1 MIKDAFYFTLKA
13 IFVLLRYS
21 KFCPDSYGHVGKQ
34 PDKKTKTNFKIFEV
48 KNWEIAIYILSNIPR
63 SIGNQT
69 IQSGQLTEYN
79 MKNTFP

>member
-34 PDKKTKTNFKIFEV
+34 PDKKTKANFKISEV
-48 KNWEIAIYILSNIPR
+48 KNWETINCNIH
-63 SIGNQT
+63 SIQ
-69 IQSGQLTEYN
+69 YP
-79 MKNTFP
+79 KK